1 MADLSYEVD
10 SSHHA
15 TISIRGEIA
24 AGDADRFERFAEDV
38 CRTHLDPELPSIT
51 AALDSPGGDYLE
63 GLALGNTFRR
73 LGCGTRVD
81 SSAECYSAAAFAFLG
96 GAYLGA
102 VGGWGPD
109 RTVEVGAKIGFHSFY
124 SSATDFVRFG
134 EGIEHGKRLAM
145 ILADYAT
152 ALRINMSFI
161 IESLEHGPHALLL
174 LQTVQHFRDLNAKV
188 LGLTPATELTAER
201 AIIAANYATNW
212 KRPVSLQPHNGEALA
227 IVQQLTAGEYHRN
240 ILRHLISPDYCRG
253 PMTDL
258 IRATIQADRSA
269 QLNELFDDAK
279 RLDAAPSTWA
289 VEASTIFHVR
299 GFEYGAL
306 FYVTDCYVIASNVGS
321 ANLALSVVKVH
332 FQNHLE
338 TVSYSRAGDI
348 LYEVHSP
355 KTVLWSP
362 TPVLA

>member
-1 MADLSYEVD
+1 MANLSYKVD
-10 SSHHA
+10 LSHHA
-15 TISIRGEIA
+15 TISIRGEIV
-24 AGDADRFERFAEDV
+24 AGDAERFAEDV
-38 CRTHLDPELPSIT
+38 RRTHLDPELPSIT

-73 LGCGTRVD
+73 LGYGTRVD
-81 SSAECYSAAAFAFLG
+81 SGAECYSAVAFAFLG

-124 SSATDFVRFG
+124 SSATELVG
-134 EGIEHGKRLAM
+134 IGKGIEHGKRLTM

-152 ALRINMSFI
+152 ALRIDMNFT
-161 IESLEHGPHALLL
+161 IESLEHGPHELLL
-174 LQTVQHFRDLNAKV
+174 LQTVQHFRDLKAKIF
-188 LGLTPATELTAER
+188 GLTPATELTAER

-212 KRPVSLQPHNGEALA
+212 KRPVSLQPHNREAMA
-227 IVQQLTAGEYHRN
+227 VVQQLTASEYHRN
-240 ILRHLISPDYCRG
+240 ILGHLIAPEYCCG
-253 PMTDL
+253 PMTKL

-269 QLNELFDDAK
+269 QIDELFDDAK
-279 RLDAAPSTWA
+279 RLNAVPSTWA

-306 FYVTDCYVIASNVGS
+306 FYVTDCYVIESNVGS

-338 TVSYSRAGDI
+338 TVSYSPAGDI
-348 LYEVHSP
+348 LYEVHLP
-355 KTVLWSP
+355 NTVLWPP
-362 TPVLA
+362 TPGLV